1 MTHLTA
7 PKGAL
12 AVICAGFLMS
22 TGAPSPANAWDR
34 THAETF
40 AILPAGAT
48 GPEGLTVGP
57 DGNVYV
63 TTFGFNAQ
71 GAVAG
76 PGKLYVFSGGGSL
89 IRQVNVT
96 GSTPHL
102 LGLAFHPTTHN
113 LLIIDFGAGKV
124 LNVDPHSGNSSVF
137 MTAPNAASSGLNA
150 LTFDKAGNV
159 YISDS
164 FQGTIW
170 RTNASG
176 GGVTAWVTNP
186 LLLPNGV
193 PPFGANGLA
202 FNKAGNALI
211 VANTANDSIV
221 TIPVSGGNAGTPQ
234 ALVYSINGADGVV
247 LDHSDNIWVAANQAD
262 EIVVIDP
269 TGKVIAKLGDFRG
282 IDNDGVPHGLFFPA
296 SPAFSS
302 DGDSLYVTNL
312 ALDLRFAGAPQAVDS
327 QYADQVKRYTISKLK
342 ARIPPLRDND

>member
-1 MTHLTA
+1 MTHFTA

-22 TGAPSPANAWDR
+22 TGAPANAWDR
-34 THAETF
+34 THVDTF
-40 AILPAGAT
+40 AVLPAGAS

-57 DGNVYV
+57 DGKVYV

-71 GAVAG
+71 GAVSG
-76 PGKLYVFSGGGSL
+76 PGKLYLFNDDGKL
-89 IRQVNVT
+89 LRQVNVA
-96 GSTPHL
+96 GSTSHL
-102 LGLAFHPTTHN
+102 LGLAFHPSTHA

-124 LNVDPHSGNSSVF
+124 LNVDPQSGNSSIF
-137 MTAPNAASSGLNA
+137 MTAPNAASAGLNA
-150 LTFDKAGNV
+150 LTFDKSGNV

-176 GGVTAWVTNP
+176 GNVTAWATDPSLV
-186 LLLPNGV
+186 PNGV

-221 TIPVSGGNAGTPQ
+221 KIPVISGNAGTPQ
-234 ALVYSINGADGVV
+234 VLVYSINGADGVII
-247 LDHSDNIWVAANQAD
+247 DHSDNIWVAANQAD

-282 IDNDGVPHGLFFPA
+282 IDNDGVPRGLFFPA
-296 SPAFSS
+296 SPAFSQ

-327 QYADQVKRYTISKLK
+327 QYADQVKRYTISKIR
-342 ARIPPLRDND
+342 ARIPSLDDKDH